1 MNNEKPLF
9 DYKTLQKK
17 NKEEV
22 MKNFEDIKKNK
33 ISITPQIDLPK
44 LKWPKKKKKKSIL
57 VTDIKPD
64 ADSFNDSSENI
75 SESNLREF
83 YKIFYPKNQYFL
95 K

>member
-64 ADSFNDSSENI
+64 EKQKVMKKEPSFNLDSSENI

-83 YKIFYPKNQYFL
+83 SIN
-95 K
+95 